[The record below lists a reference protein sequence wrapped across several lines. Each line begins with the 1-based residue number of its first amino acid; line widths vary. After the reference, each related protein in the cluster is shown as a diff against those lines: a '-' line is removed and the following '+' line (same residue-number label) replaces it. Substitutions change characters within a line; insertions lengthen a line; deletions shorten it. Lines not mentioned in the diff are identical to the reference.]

1 VIAGCAVAA
10 LLAHLLLRYLL
21 HAAPTLAQAPLV
33 LALVAGGLP
42 LLADLVRKLLR
53 RDIGSDIVAGLSM
66 VAAVWLGEYLAGT
79 IIVLMLSGGVVL
91 EQYAVRNAS
100 SVLRAL
106 AKRMPSLAH
115 RKRGVEIADV
125 ALDEVAVGD
134 AIVIFPHEYCPVDG
148 VVVEGHGV
156 MDESYLTGEPFRIS
170 KAPGSS
176 VFSGAINGEAVLTIT
191 ATQRAVDSRYARITE
206 VMRTAERERPA
217 LRRLGDQLGAWY
229 APVALVAALLA
240 WWISGSPR
248 RFLAVLVVATPCP
261 LLIAIPVAIIG
272 AISLA
277 ARQGIIITR
286 PTVLEQID
294 RCDTVIFD
302 KTGTLTYG
310 TPALAEVLC
319 APGVSR
325 DDLLGL
331 AASLERYSRHPLAQA
346 VLAAAQSERLALHEV
361 AQLQETPG
369 EGLRGVVA
377 GRTVQITGRR
387 QFEAGLRGPSPL
399 PPPAGGLECVLVV
412 DGAYAAT
419 CRFRD
424 EPRAEGSSFIQHL
437 APRHHLHRI
446 LVVSGDRES
455 EVRYLAERFGL
466 REVYAEQSPEQKLAI
481 VRREAAK
488 ARTLFVGDGINDA
501 PALMAATVGVAVGQ
515 HSDIT
520 SAAAGAVILDTSL
533 RKVDELMHISRRMRA
548 IALQSAVGGM
558 ALSFGGILLAAAGGL
573 TPVAGAVAQEVID
586 LLAVGNALRAA
597 LPPKTLTDF

>member
-1 VIAGCAVAA
+1 
-10 LLAHLLLRYLL
+10 L
-21 HAAPTLAQAPLV
+21 
-33 LALVAGGLP
+33 
-42 LLADLVRKLLR
+42 
-53 RDIGSDIVAGLSM
+53 
-66 VAAVWLGEYLAGT
+66 
-79 IIVLMLSGGVVL
+79 
-91 EQYAVRNAS
+91 
-100 SVLRAL
+100 VLRAL
-106 AKRMPSLAH
+106 ANRMPSVAH
-115 RKRGVEIADV
+115 RKRDAEIADI
-125 ALDEVAVGD
+125 ALADVAVGD
-134 AIVIFPHEYCPVDG
+134 LLVILPHDICPVDG
-148 VVVEGHGV
+148 VVIDGHSV
-156 MDESYLTGEPFRIS
+156 MDESFLTGEPFRIS

-206 VMRTAERERPA
+206 VMRTAERDRPA

-310 TPALAEVLC
+310 TPALAEIVC

-325 DDLLGL
+325 DDVLGL

-369 EGLRGVVA
+369 QGLRGVVA

-387 QFEAGLRGPSPL
+387 QFEAMLQGSNPL
-399 PPPAGGLECVLVV
+399 PPPAGGLECVLLV

-548 IALQSAVGGM
+548 IALQSAIGGM
-558 ALSFGGILLAAAGGL
+558 ALSVGGILLAAAGGL

>member
-1 VIAGCAVAA
+1 MIAGCAVAA

-501 PALMAATVGVAVGQ
+501 PALMAATVGVAGGQ

>member
-1 VIAGCAVAA
+1 MIAGCAVAA